1 MGVYLRY
8 LRPGRIG
15 EVSVIGLVFL
25 VFAIISGG
33 WVAESQPGRRILTLP
48 AYS

>member
-1 MGVYLRY
+1 MGIYIRY

-15 EVSVIGLVFL
+15 EVSVIGPVML

-33 WVAESQPGRRILTLP
+33 WVAESPTGRRGLITP